1 MQKRVARGMP
11 YSYLHDETQDVA
23 KEWGAERTPEF
34 YLLDSNKIVIYRG
47 RMDDSPKN
55 PMHATTTELLD
66 AINALI
72 SNENPLVNST
82 KSIGC
87 SVKWKV

>member
-1 MQKRVARGMP
+1 MP

-34 YLLDSNKIVIYRG
+34 YLLDSNKIIIYRG

-72 SNENPLVNST
+72 SNENPLVNRT

>member
-1 MQKRVARGMP
+1 
-11 YSYLHDETQDVA
+11 
-23 KEWGAERTPEF
+23 
-34 YLLDSNKIVIYRG
+34 
-47 RMDDSPKN
+47 MDDSPKN

-72 SNENPLVNST
+72 SNETLLLNRT